1 MPSHYISKVYEAMR
15 IPLGAVCLA
24 LVLSACGA
32 QVGQGTLT
40 AAPASA
46 VPRSFDGKRALAR
59 VGEQLAFGDRS
70 PGTAGHGAIQAWIRQ
85 ELEAAGWAASNQSFS
100 YLGVPLVNVIGSSTT
115 VGSPY
120 IILGAHYDN
129 RPVADQSTLPDPG
142 PVPGANDGGSGV
154 AVLLG
159 LADVLPPEQLGCRL
173 QLAFFDGEDS
183 GDLNGWDWVVGSSYM
198 AGHLDQPP
206 DGVVVVDM
214 VGDRDLQLFY
224 ERNSDQKLRQS
235 IWETAAGLGYDAFI
249 PELKYSMIDDHTP
262 FVKQGIPAV
271 DIIDFDYP
279 YWHTPQDTLDKVS
292 ASSLEAVGR
301 TLQAWLTDRC
311 G

>member
-1 MPSHYISKVYEAMR
+1 MR
-15 IPLGAVCLA
+15 TSVGLVCLA
-24 LVLSACGA
+24 FVLGACRGQAGPGA
-32 QVGQGTLT
+32 LPT
-40 AAPASA
+40 
-46 VPRSFDGKRALAR
+46 VPPSVVPKSFEGERALTR

-70 PGTAGHGAIQAWIRQ
+70 PGAAGHGAMQAWIRE
-85 ELEAAGWAASNQSFS
+85 ELAAAGWSANAQSFS
-100 YLGVPLVNVIGSSTT
+100 YHGVQLVNLIGSSADA
-115 VGSPY
+115 GSPY

-129 RPVADQSTLPDPG
+129 RPLADQASVPDPG

-159 LADVLPPEQLGCRL
+159 LANVIPPEHLGCRL

-183 GDLNGWDWVVGSSYM
+183 GGLNGWDWVVGSTYM
-198 AGHLDQPP
+198 AEHLDQPP

-214 VGDRDLQLFY
+214 VGDKDLQLFY
-224 ERNSDQKLRQS
+224 ERSSDPGLRQA
-235 IWETAAGLGYDAFI
+235 IWETASGLGYGSFV
-249 PELKYSMIDDHTP
+249 PELKYSMTDDHTP
-262 FVKQGIPAV
+262 FLNQGIPAV

-292 ASSLEAVGR
+292 ASSLESVGR
-301 TLQAWLTDRC
+301 TLQAWLTDTC